1 MLLYVEDCLCVSGSI
16 GEALE
21 EVNKYF
27 PMKALSIGPPNIYL
41 RAKVDKVQLPNGVEA
56 YAIIISH
63 YVQES
68 VKNAEKYLH
77 DRGIALLKKALT
89 LLLKYYILEVD
100 GSTELDEIE
109 ADLYQ

>member
-1 MLLYVEDCLCVSGSI
+1 MSQYMK
-16 GEALE
+16 EAIK
-21 EVNKYF
+21 N
-27 PMKALSIGPPNIYL
+27 
-41 RAKVDKVQLPNGVEA
+41 VD
-56 YAIIISH
+56 
-63 YVQES
+63 
-68 VKNAEKYLH
+68 KYLH